1 MNRFRAM
8 RRKAREREAEGDRPI
23 TTAADGILE
32 AMAGFSAAEE
42 FLDYL
47 GVPYDQAVVNVNR
60 LHILKRF
67 HQYVR
72 REEIAGELDETGV
85 KNALRSFLE
94 RAYQDFVRS
103 DAATEKVFK
112 VFQQANG
119 TGEVSAD
126 SLRMSLPS
134 RRAKAG

>member
-1 MNRFRAM
+1 
-8 RRKAREREAEGDRPI
+8 
-23 TTAADGILE
+23 
-32 AMAGFSAAEE
+32 MAGFSAAEE

-47 GVPYDQAVVNVNR
+47 GVQYDQTVVNVNR

-67 HQYVR
+67 HQYMR
-72 REEIAGELDETGV
+72 GEEVPGELDDEGV
-85 KNALRSFLE
+85 KSAFRGLLE

-103 DAATEKVFK
+103 NAATEKVFK